1 MEIVVGGEAVLYRG
15 KIKDAGFRAIALGYP
30 GQVNAAFDSND
41 GRLALVWRG
50 RFLDV
55 SPHWSNQGMGEISPL
70 GGDVVRFP
78 SGSAFGVLANKD
90 SPWPNQPSKELGL
103 KFIGY
108 QLDGE
113 KRPTLIYSFS
123 NLKVEDLTTST
134 DKRGLQRELKF
145 TGISLEGLHFKLATG
160 KLVAT
165 GKNSW
170 RLNGDLT
177 ITVNDETKPIVR
189 GRGDKMELLVPI
201 QNTGPNHLLKINYD
215 W

>member
-1 MEIVVGGEAVLYRG
+1 
-15 KIKDAGFRAIALGYP
+15 
-30 GQVNAAFDSND
+30 
-41 GRLALVWRG
+41 
-50 RFLDV
+50 
-55 SPHWSNQGMGEISPL
+55 
-70 GGDVVRFP
+70 
-78 SGSAFGVLANKD
+78 
-90 SPWPNQPSKELGL
+90 NQPSKELGL

-123 NLKVEDLTTST
+123 NLKVEDLMTST

-145 TGISLEGLHFKLATG
+145 TGISLEGLNFKLATG
-160 KLVAT
+160 KLVAI

>member
-1 MEIVVGGEAVLYRG
+1 M
-15 KIKDAGFRAIALGYP
+15 
-30 GQVNAAFDSND
+30 
-41 GRLALVWRG
+41 
-50 RFLDV
+50 
-55 SPHWSNQGMGEISPL
+55 
-70 GGDVVRFP
+70 
-78 SGSAFGVLANKD
+78 
-90 SPWPNQPSKELGL
+90 
-103 KFIGY
+103 
-108 QLDGE
+108 
-113 KRPTLIYSFS
+113 
-123 NLKVEDLTTST
+123 KVEDLMTST

-145 TGISLEGLHFKLATG
+145 TGISLEGLNFKLATG
-160 KLVAT
+160 KLVAI